1 MRKARKMGIAA
12 VMLTAGAAVA
22 SAQDRVDASASAD
35 FVSQYVWRG
44 QDLGGISVQPSL
56 GLSWRG
62 LSLTAWGNVGFDS
75 GDTKELD
82 LTLGYSVGGF
92 NVGVTDYWFN
102 SGPDERY
109 FYYGAHSTAHVF
121 EANVGYDFGPLALQ
135 WYTNFAGND
144 YKPGDDGSQ
153 KHAYSSYVEL
163 SAPFRL
169 GGMEWLAAVGAVP
182 YEASAIYAD
191 VDGFAVTNVSLR
203 TTKEVAVTPRFT
215 VPLFASVSANPTTQ
229 KAYFACGF
237 TLRP

>member
-22 SAQDRVDASASAD
+22 SAQDRVEASASAD

-121 EANVGYDFGPLALQ
+121 EA
-135 WYTNFAGND
+135 TNFAGND

-215 VPLFASVSANPTTQ
+215 VPLFASVSANPATQ

>member
-1 MRKARKMGIAA
+1 M
-12 VMLTAGAAVA
+12 
-22 SAQDRVDASASAD
+22 
-35 FVSQYVWRG
+35 
-44 QDLGGISVQPSL
+44 
-56 GLSWRG
+56 
-62 LSLTAWGNVGFDS
+62 
-75 GDTKELD
+75 
-82 LTLGYSVGGF
+82 
-92 NVGVTDYWFN
+92 
-102 SGPDERY
+102 
-109 FYYGAHSTAHVF
+109 
-121 EANVGYDFGPLALQ
+121 GYDFGPLALQ

-169 GGMEWLAAVGAVP
+169 GGMEWLTAVGAVP

-215 VPLFASVSANPTTQ
+215 VPLFASVSANPATQ